1 MPCYDSVPPSAL
13 RRLISPLPG
22 RVALIG
28 AWLCIIIVHVSQA
41 CCSLRS
47 DSRRSRCSALGSSL
61 PASSGSTFELGTET
75 QGYPTAYTAHEAASL
90 YRNISRGVVRFL
102 SPKQSTHER
111 QAPQSSSPTTTT
123 MDGTLEQGAVVK
135 VVGVQSNPLLNG
147 TFVRLLRQL
156 QNGRWE
162 TQGYSNPAQEAA
174 LRPQNLMIMP
184 PLTRQLFYYLSDE
197 PLAEL
202 HLEVSACLCTAS
214 CTCHPSSILRLC
226 IASCRR
232 AVAGA
237 RQRAAAPLPRHVGAA
252 A

>member
-13 RRLISPLPG
+13 RPLISPLPG

-111 QAPQSSSPTTTT
+111 QGATVVEPDDDN
-123 MDGTLEQGAVVK
+123 DGRHTGARRSRQGCWRAEQPATQRDVCAAAAAAAERPLGDA
-135 VVGVQSNPLLNG
+135 GV
-147 TFVRLLRQL
+147 L
-156 QNGRWE
+156 QPRARGC
-162 TQGYSNPAQEAA
+162 A
-174 LRPQNLMIMP
+174 
-184 PLTRQLFYYLSDE
+184 
-197 PLAEL
+197 
-202 HLEVSACLCTAS
+202 TAS
-214 CTCHPSSILRLC
+214 ESDDNAAADTPALLLPK
-226 IASCRR
+226 RR
-232 AVAGA
+232 ASG
-237 RQRAAAPLPRHVGAA
+237 
-252 A
+252 